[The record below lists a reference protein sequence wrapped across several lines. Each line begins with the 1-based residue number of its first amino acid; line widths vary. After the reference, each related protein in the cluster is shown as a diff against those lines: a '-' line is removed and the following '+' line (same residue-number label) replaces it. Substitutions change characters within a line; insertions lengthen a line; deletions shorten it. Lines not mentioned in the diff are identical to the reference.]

1 VNNFLRI
8 ILIFFFITNCSL
20 QKNSKFWTKH
30 KIVEETNKNYEE
42 IFKKEEALNLEFN
55 KDLKVNFNSKPINR
69 SFLNNLSNN
78 NGRVNFNGKL
88 QNISKYKF
96 SKIKNFYQYDPK
108 ISFYKNDIIFFDNK
122 GSVLRFNDSSD
133 LIWKVNNYTKTEKKQ
148 NPILSFGVDQNFL
161 IIADNL
167 SKYYALDINTGKI
180 LWSKNN
186 TSPFN
191 SQIKIYKDKFFIVDF
206 ENTLRAYSVFDGK
219 EIWNIKTQS
228 SLIRSQKKLS
238 IVIIDKKIYF
248 NNSLGDISAVDIK
261 SGDLIWQMPTQNS
274 LAYNEFFLLQT
285 SDIIGDKNSLYF
297 SNNKN
302 QFYSL
307 DVATGTINWQQKIN
321 SSLRPTVIDNYIFTI
336 SIEGY
341 LIIIDKVSG
350 NIIRITDV
358 FKEFT
363 TKKRNKINPT
373 GFIVGKDYIYLT
385 TTHGR
390 LIVIKIVDGTIKN
403 MIKIANS
410 KITRPST
417 LNNNLFIINS
427 NAIIKLN

>member
-191 SQIKIYKDKFFIVDF
+191 SQIKIYKDRFFIVDF

-307 DVATGTINWQQKIN
+307 DVVTGTINWQQKIN

>member
-1 VNNFLRI
+1 MNNFLRI

-191 SQIKIYKDKFFIVDF
+191 SQIKIYKDKLFIVDF
-206 ENTLRAYSVFDGK
+206 
-219 EIWNIKTQS
+219 
-228 SLIRSQKKLS
+228 
-238 IVIIDKKIYF
+238 
-248 NNSLGDISAVDIK
+248 
-261 SGDLIWQMPTQNS
+261 
-274 LAYNEFFLLQT
+274 
-285 SDIIGDKNSLYF
+285 
-297 SNNKN
+297 
-302 QFYSL
+302 
-307 DVATGTINWQQKIN
+307 
-321 SSLRPTVIDNYIFTI
+321 
-336 SIEGY
+336 
-341 LIIIDKVSG
+341 
-350 NIIRITDV
+350 
-358 FKEFT
+358 
-363 TKKRNKINPT
+363 
-373 GFIVGKDYIYLT
+373 
-385 TTHGR
+385 
-390 LIVIKIVDGTIKN
+390 
-403 MIKIANS
+403 
-410 KITRPST
+410 
-417 LNNNLFIINS
+417 
-427 NAIIKLN
+427 

>member
-1 VNNFLRI
+1 MNNFLRI

-191 SQIKIYKDKFFIVDF
+191 SQIKIYKDRFFIVDF

-307 DVATGTINWQQKIN
+307 DVVTGTINWQQKIN

>member
-1 VNNFLRI
+1 MNNFLRI

-42 IFKKEEALNLEFN
+42 IFKKEEALNVEFN

-69 SFLNNLSNN
+69 SFLNNLNNN

-122 GSVLRFNDSSD
+122 GSVLRFNDGSD
-133 LIWKVNNYTKTEKKQ
+133 LIWKVNNYTKAEKKQ
-148 NPILSFGVDQNFL
+148 NPILSFGIDQNFL

-191 SQIKIYKDKFFIVDF
+191 SQIKIYKDRFFIVDF
-206 ENTLRAYSVFDGK
+206 ENILRAYSVFDGK

-248 NNSLGDISAVDIK
+248 NNSLGDISSVDIK

-307 DVATGTINWQQKIN
+307 DVVTGTINWQQKIN

-336 SIEGY
+336 STEGY

-373 GFIVGKDYIYLT
+373 GFMVGKDYIYLT
-385 TTHGR
+385 TNHGR
-390 LIVIKIVDGTIKN
+390 LIVIKIVDGTIKT

-417 LNNNLFIINS
+417 LNNNLFIVNS